1 MCILLDLGGE
11 PPSSA
16 VRTRWWKALCS
27 RSRALSSTSSG
38 NFPPSVRAF
47 TLRLKFSLALRW

>member
-1 MCILLDLGGE
+1 MSLTWIAIRALLDLGGE

-16 VRTRWWKALCS
+16 VRTKAF
-27 RSRALSSTSSG
+27 SSTSSG
-38 NFPPSVRAF
+38 NLPPSVRAF